1 MKQGQWQEKRGPRR
15 VRLYGPNFLTAD
27 RQFCMLFVDGFVV
40 YGLWLTAFLFPIMQ
54 LFQHLFQ
61 LLRYGQAEV
70 GGILQDVVRVPTVP
84 KNKPPLSR
92 VAVLAARD
100 GVK

>member
-40 YGLWLTAFLFPIMQ
+40 YGLWFTVFCS
-54 LFQHLFQ
+54 
-61 LLRYGQAEV
+61 LL
-70 GGILQDVVRVPTVP
+70 
-84 KNKPPLSR
+84 
-92 VAVLAARD
+92 
-100 GVK
+100 